1 MCVCTMGHSTWN
13 EETTLYEWTSRLNTE
28 QSNPKKEY
36 AVYDSIHIKW
46 TEKLIYTVQNQDDD
60 MKGFGNAGDIL
71 FKDLSSG
78 YMDMSSL

>member
-1 MCVCTMGHSTWN
+1 MFAQWDILHEMKKLHYMN
-13 EETTLYEWTSRLNTE
+13 EPHALNTE
-28 QSNPKKEY
+28 QRNPKKEY